1 MSHGNSMKEL
11 KSFYGYESLLK
22 YINKTKPIA
31 ERYSKNGRSP
41 NAGRIPLGERR
52 YVDMYWCRKVDGAVE
67 LFCESS
73 KPVVIWYENDTVRLT
88 SGLFHY
94 YRRADFLTR
103 VIGNLYGMKFYMKHT
118 KMYLEN
124 GDGYSYFIPE
134 GVDYDITPSPIDQ
147 YLTPAKP
154 VQEYKHVMRKKDMA
168 EIRAR
173 FKPFYKYMQ
182 AVLSIDP
189 EFGLSYDNGMSST
202 NALVKFENFLRNPT
216 DDLSVMKEMLVYCTS
231 QTHMKHICMDW
242 SMYYSN
248 KDTRVGLKQAKEQFE
263 LMLKFFYFDKVFE
276 FTPVEIGKEV
286 NDSNAKYGFSRWSS
300 YHKKK

>member
-189 EFGLSYDNGMSST
+189 EFGESYDNGMSST
-202 NALVKFENFLRNPT
+202 NALVEFENFLRNPT

>member
-1 MSHGNSMKEL
+1 MSDGNSMTEL
-11 KSFYGYESLLK
+11 KSFGGYESLLK

-52 YVDMYWCRKVDGAVE
+52 YAAMYWLRKVDGAVE

-73 KPVVIWYENDTVRLT
+73 KPVVIWYENNKIKIT
-88 SGLFHY
+88 SDLFHY
-94 YRRADFLTR
+94 YRSAEFLTK
-103 VIGNLYGMKFYMKHT
+103 VVGNLFGMKFYMMHR

-124 GDGYSYFIPE
+124 GDGKSYLIPQ
-134 GVDYDITPSPIDQ
+134 GVEYDIIPDAIDN

-154 VQEYKHVMRKKDMA
+154 VQEYKHVMLKKRMA

-173 FKPFYKYMQ
+173 FKPFYQYMQ
-182 AVLSIDP
+182 AVLAVDP

-202 NALVKFENFLRNPT
+202 NALVNFENFLRNPT
-216 DDLSVMKEMLVYCTS
+216 DDPSIMKQVLVKCTS
-231 QTHMKHICMDW
+231 ETYMRQICMEW

-248 KDTRVGLKQAKEQFE
+248 KNTRIGFKQAKEQFE
-263 LMLKFFYFDKVFE
+263 LMLKVFYFNEVFE

-286 NDSNAKYGFSRWSS
+286 HDLNAKYGSRRWNV
-300 YHKKK
+300 KK